1 MSVAKP
7 YLLGMTGQLHHDFT
21 IAGIECTRL
30 KQYQAGQTHM
40 DEKGSWCSTPV

>member
-1 MSVAKP
+1 MSAVKP

-21 IAGIECTRL
+21 IAGIECIRL

-40 DEKGSWCSTPV
+40 AEKGSWGSTPV